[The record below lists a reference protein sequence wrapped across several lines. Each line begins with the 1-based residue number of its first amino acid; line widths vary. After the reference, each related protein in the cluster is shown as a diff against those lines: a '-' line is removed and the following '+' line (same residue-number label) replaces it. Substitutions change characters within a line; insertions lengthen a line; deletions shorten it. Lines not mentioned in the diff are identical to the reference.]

1 MKRRFLKAAVL
12 LLALSMLPLGALP
25 AAAEQIK
32 AYSVQTGAIQISED
46 IGVMGMRVKLK
57 VPVSGVGFSM
67 PTWSVSGKYSAY
79 ISAYEWKGT
88 YSATVASEP
97 FATKEFTALQDNATN
112 WLYFDKMPA
121 GEYFSLSKR
130 PRARLDA
137 GARATIRSASAT
149 ATPTELKARE
159 ICL

>member
-1 MKRRFLKAAVL
+1 MKRRFLKAALL

-32 AYSVQTGAIQISED
+32 AYSVQTGAIQISEG

-88 YSATVASEP
+88 YSATVASVV
-97 FATKEFTALQDNATN
+97 ADNRF
-112 WLYFDKMPA
+112 YV
-121 GEYFSLSKR
+121 R
-130 PRARLDA
+130 PQN
-137 GARATIRSASAT
+137 
-149 ATPTELKARE
+149 
-159 ICL
+159 